1 MSKSL
6 SCPCSATTRSSFFVF
21 SEHRPSRRTLFL
33 PTPQTPSSAEPIGR
47 GSAAFNLF
55 CISAVCV
62 LAIKDNEVRPPGCKS
77 NFDMFHLGTLPS
89 RRQLSGP
96 KLVRYLNM
104 KPKPA
109 VEANCLNSAV
119 KQLQMQMR
127 ARFYNIRAM
136 SIFPRRAFTILGMHP
151 CSRLLNVCVCVHVS
165 GEIHQGHECLP
176 GHCLR
181 LRLRIPVVSF
191 PGRVRAIGLL
201 GVGDAIEECNTV
213 VRVPCLVLVRLV
225 R

>member
-151 CSRLLNVCVCVHVS
+151 CSRLLNVCVCMCQVRYIKDMNVYLVTAFVS
-165 GEIHQGHECLP
+165 VFAYLWSASLDEFERSVCL
-176 GHCLR
+176 G
-181 LRLRIPVVSF
+181 
-191 PGRVRAIGLL
+191 
-201 GVGDAIEECNTV
+201 
-213 VRVPCLVLVRLV
+213 
-225 R
+225 